1 MSDLKSQ
8 FEAAVENV
16 NKLSKRPS
24 NDDLLALYA
33 NFKQATE
40 GDVTGKRPG
49 LMNVKGA
56 AKYDAWAKVK
66 GTSSEAAM
74 QNYLDIVERL
84 QNSQ

>member
-8 FEAAVENV
+8 FESAVENV
-16 NKLSKRPS
+16 KKLSKRPS
-24 NDDLLALYA
+24 NDDLLALYG
-33 NFKQATE
+33 NFKQATA

-49 LMNVKGA
+49 LMNVKGG

-74 QNYLDIVERL
+74 QAYLKIVERL
-84 QNSQ
+84 QNG